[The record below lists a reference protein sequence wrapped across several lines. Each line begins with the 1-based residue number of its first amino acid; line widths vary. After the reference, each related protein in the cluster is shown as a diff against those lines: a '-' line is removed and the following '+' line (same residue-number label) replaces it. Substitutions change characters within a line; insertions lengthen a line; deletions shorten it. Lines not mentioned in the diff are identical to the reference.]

1 MSPNENGAPM
11 EQVDPAILTDLQQF
25 DSPTLFNALVKIG
38 GLPNEQYTDHTIRA
52 LLPGLGSVVGYAVTA
67 EITTNDPDSESV
79 PWANYYEWLNGLSGP
94 LLTVMKDVDSRPG
107 RGASFGDGMAGL
119 HQRLGVVGAVIDGTV
134 RDVPGIERV
143 GLPIWAWG
151 AVPGHGV
158 FHLSR
163 FGGSTTVGQL
173 RVQTGDLIFAD
184 ADGCVRIPVAQAAE
198 VAIAA
203 AEVRQMEA
211 DVHGFVNSDDFTFAE
226 WKARYGA

>member
-1 MSPNENGAPM
+1 M
-11 EQVDPAILTDLQQF
+11 EQADPAILKDLAQF
-25 DSPTLFNALVKIG
+25 DSPTVFNALVQLG
-38 GLPNEQYTDHTIRA
+38 GLPNEEYTDHTIRC
-52 LLPGLGSVVGYAVTA
+52 LLPQLGPVVGYAVTA
-67 EITTNDPDSESV
+67 EITTNDPDSDPV
-79 PWANYYEWLNGLSGP
+79 PWSDYYEWLHGLQAP
-94 LLTVMKDVDSRPG
+94 LLSVMKDVDSRPG

-158 FHLSR
+158 FNLVR

-198 VAIAA
+198 VAAA
-203 AEVRQMEA
+203 ASEVRDMEA
-211 DVHGFVNSDDFTFAE
+211 DIHGFVQSDEFTFAE
-226 WKARYGA
+226 WKARQPG

>member
-1 MSPNENGAPM
+1 M
-11 EQVDPAILTDLQQF
+11 EQADPAILKDLSQF
-25 DSPTLFNALVKIG
+25 DSPTVFNALVQLG
-38 GLPNEQYTDHTIRA
+38 GLPNEEYTDHTIRC
-52 LLPGLGSVVGYAVTA
+52 LLPQLGPVVGYAVTA
-67 EITTNDPDSESV
+67 EITTNDPDSDPV
-79 PWANYYEWLNGLSGP
+79 PWSDYYEWLHGLQAP
-94 LLTVMKDVDSRPG
+94 LLSVMKDVDSRPG

-158 FHLSR
+158 FNLVR

-198 VAIAA
+198 VAAAA
-203 AEVRQMEA
+203 AEVRDMEA
-211 DVHGFVNSDDFTFAE
+211 DIHGFVQSDEFTFAE
-226 WKARYGA
+226 WKARQSG

>member
-1 MSPNENGAPM
+1 M
-11 EQVDPAILTDLQQF
+11 EQADPAILKDLSQF
-25 DSPTLFNALVKIG
+25 DSPTVFNALVQLG
-38 GLPNEQYTDHTIRA
+38 GLPNEEYTDHTIRC
-52 LLPGLGSVVGYAVTA
+52 LLPQLGPVVGYAVTA
-67 EITTNDPDSESV
+67 EITTNDPDSDPV
-79 PWANYYEWLNGLSGP
+79 PWSDYYEWLHGLQAP
-94 LLTVMKDVDSRPG
+94 LLSVMKDVDSRPG

-158 FHLSR
+158 FNLVR

-198 VAIAA
+198 VAAA
-203 AEVRQMEA
+203 ASEVRDMEA
-211 DVHGFVNSDDFTFAE
+211 DIHGFVQSDEFTFAE
-226 WKARYGA
+226 WKARQPG

>member
-1 MSPNENGAPM
+1 M
-11 EQVDPAILTDLQQF
+11 EQADPAILKDLAQF
-25 DSPTLFNALVKIG
+25 DSPTVFNALVQLG
-38 GLPNEQYTDHTIRA
+38 GLPNEEYTDHTIRC
-52 LLPGLGSVVGYAVTA
+52 LLPQLGSVVGYAVTA
-67 EITTNDPDSESV
+67 EITTNDPDSDPV
-79 PWANYYEWLNGLSGP
+79 PWSDYYEWLHGLQAP
-94 LLTVMKDVDSRPG
+94 LLSVMKDVDSRPG

-158 FHLSR
+158 FNLVR

-198 VAIAA
+198 VAAA
-203 AEVRQMEA
+203 ASEVRDMEA
-211 DVHGFVNSDDFTFAE
+211 DIHGFVQSDEFTFAE
-226 WKARYGA
+226 WKARQPG